1 MSAAVAA
8 SAPAADVEK
17 GAAAADTNVDG
28 GGAPAAAGEGVVGAV
43 VRRWRRQDLL
53 EKSGSALRVA
63 AWAFSLLAFVVMG
76 ANDHG
81 DWRQFE
87 HYEEYRYVVAI
98 GVLAFIYTTLQLV
111 RHGVRL
117 TGGQDLQG
125 KVAVFVDFAGDQV

>member
-8 SAPAADVEK
+8 SSGAPVADVEK
-17 GAAAADTNVDG
+17 GAAAADANVDG
-28 GGAPAAAGEGVVGAV
+28 GGAPAAAVASGEGVVSAV

-76 ANDHG
+76 ANDQG

-87 HYEEYRYVVAI
+87 HYEEYR
-98 GVLAFIYTTLQLV
+98 
-111 RHGVRL
+111 
-117 TGGQDLQG
+117 
-125 KVAVFVDFAGDQV
+125 